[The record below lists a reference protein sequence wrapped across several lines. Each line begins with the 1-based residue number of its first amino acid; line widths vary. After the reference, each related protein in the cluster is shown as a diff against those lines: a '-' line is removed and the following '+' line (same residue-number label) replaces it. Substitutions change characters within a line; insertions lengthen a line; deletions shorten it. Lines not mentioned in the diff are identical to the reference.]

1 MTSQPAALRP
11 ILARL
16 AAGGTLSEADAEG
29 AFEAIIAGIATPA
42 QIGAIL
48 MGLAT
53 RGETV
58 DELTAA
64 VRVLRRHAVP
74 VAAPPD
80 AIDCCGTGGDG
91 RNTLNISTAVAFVV
105 AACGVTVAKHGNR
118 AASSR
123 SGTADVLGALGV
135 ENEAT
140 PEQAQAMLDRHGLA
154 FLFAPSHHP
163 AMKAV
168 GPIRGE
174 LGFRTIFNLA
184 GPLANPANTRRQLVG
199 VYHTSWIGP
208 VAEVLKRLGSVS
220 AWVVQGSDGLDEL
233 TITGPSEVA
242 ILSDGRIERRTVT
255 PEDAGLPYASLAAI
269 EGADPAFNA
278 AALTRLL
285 GGEVGAYRNIVLL
298 NAAAALIV
306 AGRASDLR
314 DGVALAAAA
323 IDDGR
328 ARALLGRMA
337 GQAVEGVA

>member
-1 MTSQPAALRP
+1 MNEGSAALRP
-11 ILARL
+11 MLARL
-16 AAGGTLSEADAEG
+16 ATGAPLSESEADSV
-29 AFEAIIAGIATPA
+29 FESIVAGTASPA

-48 MGLAT
+48 AAMAT

-64 VRVLRRHAVP
+64 VRVMRRHAIAVR
-74 VAAPPD
+74 APPD

-91 RNTLNISTAVAFVV
+91 RGTLNISTAVAFVV

-140 PEQAQAMLDRHGLA
+140 PEGAQAMLDRYKLG

-163 AMKAV
+163 AMRAV
-168 GPIRGE
+168 GPIRSE

-199 VYHTSWIGP
+199 VYHTSWIEP
-208 VAEVLKRLGSVS
+208 VAEALRRLGSVS

-233 TITGPSEVA
+233 TISGPSEVA
-242 ILSDGRIERRTVT
+242 IVAAGGVERRRIV
-255 PEDAGLPYASLAAI
+255 PEDAGLARSPLSAI
-269 EGADPAFNA
+269 QGADPAFNA
-278 AALTRLL
+278 AALVRLL
-285 GGEVGAYRNIVLL
+285 EGEIGAYRDIVLL

-306 AGRASDLR
+306 AGRTHDLAA
-314 DGVALAAAA
+314 GVALAAAA

-328 ARALLGRMA
+328 ARALLARMA
-337 GQAVEGVA
+337 EKS

>member
-1 MTSQPAALRP
+1 MNGESAALRP
-11 ILARL
+11 MLARL
-16 AAGGTLSEADAEG
+16 ASGTPLSESEAESV
-29 AFEAIIAGIATPA
+29 FEAIVAGAATPA

-48 MGLAT
+48 TAMAT

-64 VRVLRRHAVP
+64 VRVMRRHAIAVQ
-74 VAAPPD
+74 APPD

-91 RNTLNISTAVAFVV
+91 RGTLNISTAVAFVV

-140 PEQAQAMLDRHGLA
+140 PERAQAMLDRYKLG
-154 FLFAPSHHP
+154 FLFAPAHHP
-163 AMKAV
+163 AMRAV

-199 VYHTSWIGP
+199 VYHTSWIEP
-208 VAEVLKRLGSVS
+208 VAEALRRLGSVS

-233 TITGPSEVA
+233 TISGPSEVA
-242 ILSDGRIERRTVT
+242 IVADGVVERRRII
-255 PEDAGLPYASLAAI
+255 PEDAGLTRSPLSAI
-269 EGADPAFNA
+269 QGADPVFNA
-278 AALTRLL
+278 AALVRLL
-285 GGEVGAYRNIVLL
+285 EGEIGAYRDIVLL

-306 AGRASDLR
+306 AGRTRDLAS
-314 DGVALAAAA
+314 GVTLAAAA

-328 ARALLGRMA
+328 ARALLARMT
-337 GQAVEGVA
+337 GKS

>member
-1 MTSQPAALRP
+1 MSQESSALQP
-11 ILARL
+11 MLAHL
-16 AAGGTLSEADAEG
+16 VTGTPLSEAEAESV
-29 AFEAIIAGIATPA
+29 FESIVAGTATPA
-42 QIGAIL
+42 QVGAIL
-48 MGLAT
+48 TAMAI

-64 VRVLRRHAVP
+64 VRVMRRHAVP
-74 VAAPPD
+74 VVAAPD

-91 RNTLNISTAVAFVV
+91 RGTLNISTAVAFVV

-135 ENEAT
+135 DNEAT
-140 PEQAQAMLDRHGLA
+140 PERAQAMIDRYRLG

-163 AMKAV
+163 AMRAV
-168 GPIRGE
+168 GPIRRE

-199 VYHTSWIGP
+199 VYHTSWIEP
-208 VAEVLKRLGSVS
+208 VAEVLRRLGSVS

-233 TITGPSEVA
+233 TISGPSEVA
-242 ILSDGRIERRTVT
+242 IVADGRVERRTVT
-255 PEDAGLPYASLAAI
+255 PEDAGLPRSPLSAI
-269 EGADPAFNA
+269 QGADPVFNA

-285 GGEVGAYRNIVLL
+285 EGETGAYRDIVLL

-306 AGRASDLR
+306 AGKSRDLAA
-314 DGVALAAAA
+314 GVALAAAA
-323 IDDGR
+323 IDEGR
-328 ARALLGRMA
+328 ARALLVRMA
-337 GQAVEGVA
+337 GKS